1 MSDKFKYL
9 ADIVKSRGVTMTN
22 CFRDTYLCNVI
33 SHLLNLEM
41 IVHGYFSVRLYM
53 QGHLVI
59 IYY

>member
-1 MSDKFKYL
+1 
-9 ADIVKSRGVTMTN
+9 MTN